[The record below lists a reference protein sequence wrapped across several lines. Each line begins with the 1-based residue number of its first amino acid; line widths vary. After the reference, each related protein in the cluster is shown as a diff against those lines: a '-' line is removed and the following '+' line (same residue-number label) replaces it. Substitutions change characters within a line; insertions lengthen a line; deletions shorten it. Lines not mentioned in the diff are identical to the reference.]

1 MRQRTA
7 RTRAGA
13 LTGATVLIFLVAALP
28 ARQALLPGERAAV
41 APAIAGVVAAGA
53 TWQRAWSGFDNADGI
68 LGTPDGG
75 LIFAQEQ
82 PSRVRKLDLRGNETV
97 YVEHTQGGG
106 SLTIDGRGRLIAVQR
121 DEPTKIGVL
130 LPVARTLATSFSDG
144 KPLGRLN
151 DLVATQEGGV
161 YFTVGGAYYLSPDG
175 KTSTVAAD
183 IRANGIMLSTDERT
197 LYVTNGTTILAFD
210 VHEDGSTTNRRDFG
224 RLVGDAAGDGMAIDA
239 TGRLY
244 VTAGYTVQVF
254 SPQGQH
260 LGVIPTPRS
269 VISAA
274 FAGAGKKV
282 LYVVGHGA
290 VGADGVERTERPAK
304 TIYRVDML
312 AAGLFSRAK

>member
-1 MRQRTA
+1 VGVLE
-7 RTRAGA
+7 GA
-13 LTGATVLIFLVAALP
+13 AMVMSLAALASAQQP
-28 ARQALLPGERAAV
+28 LLPGERAAA
-41 APAIAGVVAAGA
+41 APAIEGVAAAGA

-68 LGTPDGG
+68 VGTPDGG

-82 PSRVRKLDLRGNETV
+82 PSRVRKLDLRGADTV

-130 LPVARTLATSFSDG
+130 LPVPRTLATSFSDG

-175 KTSTVAAD
+175 KVSTVATD
-183 IRANGIMLSTDERT
+183 IRSNGIMLSTDERT

-210 VHEDGSTTNRRDFG
+210 VKEDGSTTNRRDFG
-224 RLVGDAAGDGMAIDA
+224 RLAGDAAGDGMAVDA

-244 VTAGYTVQVF
+244 VTAGYSVQVF
-254 SPQGQH
+254 SPQGRH

-274 FAGAGKKV
+274 FAGPGKKV

-304 TIYRVDML
+304 TIYRMDML
-312 AAGLFSRAK
+312 AEGLFSRAK